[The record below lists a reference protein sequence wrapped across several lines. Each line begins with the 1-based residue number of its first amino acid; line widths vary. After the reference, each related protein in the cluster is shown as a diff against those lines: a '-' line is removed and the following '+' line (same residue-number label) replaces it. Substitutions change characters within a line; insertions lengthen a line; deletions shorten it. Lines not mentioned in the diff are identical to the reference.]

1 MNHRH
6 PNHPNHFN
14 HRDHPAYPAA
24 VLDSGLRGDEK
35 QHSNRPPRESG
46 GPCQPAR
53 RGLLALLAS
62 IGCMTAGMATPAWA
76 QANPAWAAVEARARG
91 QTVYFNAWGGS
102 EAINRYI
109 QWVASEVQQRHGV
122 RLEHVKISDAADM
135 VKRVRAEKAAG
146 KTRGSVDL
154 VWINGENFLTMKRE
168 GLLFGPFAEGLP
180 GYGLVDAQGKPTTR
194 LDFSEP
200 VDGMEAPW
208 GMAQLTFMADS
219 RRTPEP
225 PRSLD
230 ALLTFA
236 KANPGRLTYPRPP
249 NFHGTTFL
257 KQLLLDLN
265 AERSAL
271 YRPVTPAA
279 LAQATAPLWRTLD
292 ALHPQLWRAGR
303 QFPLNAEAM
312 RQMLADGELLLAL
325 TFNPNDAANEI
336 AAKRLPASI
345 VSYQFESGT
354 IGNTHFVAIPVNA
367 SASDGAQVVANF
379 LLSPEAQARKAD
391 ISVWGDPTVLAL
403 ERLSPADRA
412 RFAAQALPGQVAR
425 SAPALPEPHGSW
437 VDPLEREWLKR
448 YGQ

>member
-1 MNHRH
+1 MNIPHLSQTPINLNSRMRGNDGQHTIRH
-6 PNHPNHFN
+6 
-14 HRDHPAYPAA
+14 
-24 VLDSGLRGDEK
+24 
-35 QHSNRPPRESG
+35 PRESG
-46 GPCQPAR
+46 DPCLPTR
-53 RGLLALLAS
+53 RGALALL
-62 IGCMTAGMATPAWA
+62 TAMAAGLGPPAWA
-76 QANPAWAAVEARARG
+76 QTTAAWAAIEARARG
-91 QTVYFNAWGGS
+91 QTVYFNGWGGS

-109 QWVASEVQQRHGV
+109 QWVAGEVQQRHGV

-154 VWINGENFLTMKRE
+154 VWINGENFLAMKRE

-180 GYGLVDAQGKPTTR
+180 GYALVDVQGKPTTR

-200 VDGMEAPW
+200 VDGLEAPW

-230 ALLTFA
+230 AMLTFA

-265 AERSAL
+265 TERSAL
-271 YRPVTPAA
+271 YRPVTPTAF
-279 LAQATAPLWRTLD
+279 AQATAPLWRTLD
-292 ALHPQLWRAGR
+292 ALHPQLWRSGR
-303 QFPLNAEAM
+303 QFPQNAEAM

-354 IGNTHFVAIPVNA
+354 IGNTHFVAIPINA
-367 SASDGAQVVANF
+367 TASDAAQVVANF

-391 ISVWGDPTVLAL
+391 IAVWGDPTVLAL
-403 ERLSPADRA
+403 ERLSPTDLA
-412 RFAAQALPGQVAR
+412 RFAAKPLPGQVSR

-437 VDPLEREWLKR
+437 VEPLEREWLKR
-448 YGQ
+448 YNQ

>member
-1 MNHRH
+1 MNNTRLSQTPISLDSRFRGNDSQESTRH
-6 PNHPNHFN
+6 PRAGSDPCLPT
-14 HRDHPAYPAA
+14 RRAA
-24 VLDSGLRGDEK
+24 
-35 QHSNRPPRESG
+35 
-46 GPCQPAR
+46 
-53 RGLLALLAS
+53 LALL
-62 IGCMTAGMATPAWA
+62 TAMAVGLGAPAWA
-76 QANPAWAAVEARARG
+76 QTTAAWAAVEARARG

-109 QWVASEVQQRHGV
+109 QWVAGEVQQRHGV

-146 KTRGSVDL
+146 KSRGSVDL

-180 GYGLVDAQGKPTTR
+180 GYALVDVQGKPTTR

-200 VDGMEAPW
+200 VDGLEAPW

-225 PRSLD
+225 PRGLD
-230 ALLTFA
+230 AMLTFA
-236 KANPGRLTYPRPP
+236 KANPGRLSYPRPP

-265 AERSAL
+265 TERSAL
-271 YRPVTPAA
+271 YRPVTPTAF
-279 LAQATAPLWRTLD
+279 AQATAPLWRTLD
-292 ALHPQLWRAGR
+292 ALHPQLWRSGR
-303 QFPLNAEAM
+303 QFPQNAEAM
-312 RQMLADGELLLAL
+312 RQMLADGDLLLAL

-367 SASDGAQVVANF
+367 SASDAAQVVANF

-391 ISVWGDPTVLAL
+391 IAVWGDPTVLAL
-403 ERLSPADRA
+403 ERLSPTDLA
-412 RFAAQALPGQVAR
+412 RFAAKPLPGQVSR
-425 SAPALPEPHGSW
+425 SATALPEPHGSW
-437 VDPLEREWLKR
+437 VEPLEREWLKR